1 MNTIGEE
8 ILKLRQE
15 GFNYNEIASKVNCSK
30 ATVSYYCSPGQKEK
44 VKKRHDR
51 YPKFLWLFIKR
62 CVGFKQPRCYK
73 TITPNQDWNNSFR
86 TRVSHFRLRNKNL
99 SQVFGYKEAL
109 EHVGGLQTKCYL
121 TGRAINIENSEEYEL
136 DHIIPVSKGGSCEL
150 TNMGIACVAANQAK
164 KDLSVEEF
172 IQLCKEV
179 CENFG
184 YEVKKK

>member
-1 MNTIGEE
+1 
-8 ILKLRQE
+8 
-15 GFNYNEIASKVNCSK
+15 
-30 ATVSYYCSPGQKEK
+30 
-44 VKKRHDR
+44 
-51 YPKFLWLFIKR
+51 
-62 CVGFKQPRCYK
+62 
-73 TITPNQDWNNSFR
+73 
-86 TRVSHFRLRNKNL
+86 
-99 SQVFGYKEAL
+99 VFGYKEAL
-109 EHVGGLQTKCYL
+109 EHIGGLQTKCYL

-136 DHIIPVSKGGSCEL
+136 DHIIPVSKDGSCEL

>member
-1 MNTIGEE
+1 MHRNSGTRHKYTHEE
-8 ILKLRQE
+8 IDYFACYNLQSNILFLLPIEVVE
-15 GFNYNEIASKVNCSK
+15 G
-30 ATVSYYCSPGQKEK
+30 
-44 VKKRHDR
+44 
-51 YPKFLWLFIKR
+51 
-62 CVGFKQPRCYK
+62 
-73 TITPNQDWNNSFR
+73 
-86 TRVSHFRLRNKNL
+86 
-99 SQVFGYKEAL
+99 
-109 EHVGGLQTKCYL
+109 QTKCYL